1 MTKKP
6 DFKKDQIWR
15 TRDGD
20 YYVKITSVQ
29 DPLRE
34 YPIVAKF
41 CDGIGRDLC
50 YGEET
55 YTRHGKR
62 FSWTESDGDLVEL
75 VELVEPSPTPSPQ
88 FKVGQVWK
96 TREGKYCFVKRITKD
111 TLYGV
116 TAVYCDKDGARKGC
130 ITADYTFEGLFLAG
144 QKNLNDL
151 VELVIPAPEDR
162 EQKLPELPKKF
173 RVGQVWELRNG
184 EQFTITAIDDHPV
197 FPIEAVNGS
206 QRLLFT
212 FNGGYSAERR
222 PCDRDLVKLI
232 SEPKPA
238 STPSP
243 QFKVGQVWES
253 RNGEQFTITVTD
265 GHPTYPI
272 EAISGS
278 CHLRFSS
285 NGGFW
290 TSLPS
295 DRDLVKLISE
305 PESEP
310 IASPPELQAIFNGEK
325 PVYVVVAEDGGIYPG
340 TSTVLETSINSI
352 NSFAS
357 FREALER
364 QRSLSNCYGTTY
376 IAECRIILAT
386 RFDK

>member
-232 SEPKPA
+232 SEP
-238 STPSP
+238 
-243 QFKVGQVWES
+243 
-253 RNGEQFTITVTD
+253 
-265 GHPTYPI
+265 
-272 EAISGS
+272 
-278 CHLRFSS
+278 
-285 NGGFW
+285 
-290 TSLPS
+290 
-295 DRDLVKLISE
+295 
-305 PESEP
+305 ESEP